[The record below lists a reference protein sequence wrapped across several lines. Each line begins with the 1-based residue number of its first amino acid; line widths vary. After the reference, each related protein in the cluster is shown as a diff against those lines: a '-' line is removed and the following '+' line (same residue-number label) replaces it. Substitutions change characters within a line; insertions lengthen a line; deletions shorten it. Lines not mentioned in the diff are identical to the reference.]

1 MTARPPRDVR
11 EDAKQA
17 LTARLRYARA
27 PAPSILAAERL
38 VVLDGAH
45 IGLVDTT
52 PPLDPNADWHPP
64 AGTVPAAID
73 TPSPGLAEY
82 LAARGKTPQEPTD
95 G

>member
-1 MTARPPRDVR
+1 MTGRPRDVDT
-11 EDAKQA
+11 DAQA
-17 LTARLRYARA
+17 VISGVLRYADA
-27 PAPSILAAERL
+27 PAPHFLAGKILVAL
-38 VVLDGAH
+38 QGAH

-64 AGTVPAAID
+64 TATVPAAID